1 MQIKKQKQQLRDIKA
16 GRLLP
21 PGQNLEEEDEEEDE
35 EELEEVKEFEPT
47 DRRPTIFD
55 TEKGESYIQCKARYS
70 FDESHSEEAPWFSRK
85 SCTD

>member
-1 MQIKKQKQQLRDIKA
+1 MILKLSIYFLCMQIKKQKQQLRDIKA

-55 TEKGESYIQCKARYS
+55 TEKGESHVQGNTLTNPLI
-70 FDESHSEEAPWFSRK
+70 
-85 SCTD
+85 